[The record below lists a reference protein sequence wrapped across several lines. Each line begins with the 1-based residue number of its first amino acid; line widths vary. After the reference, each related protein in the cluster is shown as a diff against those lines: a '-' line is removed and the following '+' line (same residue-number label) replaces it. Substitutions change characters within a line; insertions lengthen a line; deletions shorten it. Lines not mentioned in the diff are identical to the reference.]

1 MESGNLD
8 GSSIHPSLHSRYI
21 ANVYPK
27 YCDYNGW
34 NFPRQTFG
42 FNTGKLLLFTFNGML
57 NVGLNFVIQLVLYLG
72 TVVFWCLVIGLP
84 SNLPVRHDNWNDG
97 ISGS

>member
-1 MESGNLD
+1 MKSGDLD
-8 GSSIHPSLHSRYI
+8 GSAIYPHLHKQYI
-21 ANVYPK
+21 AYVYLK

-34 NFPRQTFG
+34 NFPRRTLG

-57 NVGLNFVIQLVLYLG
+57 FTVKRRAKFCRSVG
-72 TVVFWCLVIGLP
+72 TVFWCLVIGLP
-84 SNLPVRHDNWNDG
+84 SNLPVRHERRTDG